1 MPGAMAVTRTMSLS
15 GAMTIARTMPT
26 SNNDD
31 WKYEK
36 GTLKK
41 VSKSFVS

>member
-1 MPGAMAVTRTMSLS
+1 MAVTRTMSMS
-15 GAMTIARTMPT
+15 GALTMTGTLST